1 MINLFKKKLIP
12 KTYEGRIIS
21 DEEFKEMIQP
31 KKDSFIKTS
40 FNEINELVETMNKLQ
55 NGGE

>member
-12 KTYEGRIIS
+12 KTHEGRIIS

-40 FNEINELVETMNKLQ
+40 FNEINELMETMKKLQ